1 MMFKKP
7 KNVRV
12 MGYYPI
18 FLNLAGRRCVVVG
31 GGSVAERKIE
41 ALLQVGA
48 TVTVISPSLTKTLES
63 RAEEG
68 KIGYIMREYR
78 AGDLAGNQ
86 LVYIATDDPEVNAA
100 AYREGQERGVWVNVA
115 DDPLH
120 CDFILPSVLRRG
132 ELMVAVSTGGSSPAL
147 ARAIREELEVYFTD
161 DYATLAE
168 IVCDVRRKMKEH
180 CLSPSVEAWHDA
192 LDGDLRRLVRE
203 GNQRE
208 AKAYLLRRL
217 GAEI

>member
-1 MMFKKP
+1 MAF
-7 KNVRV
+7 
-12 MGYYPI
+12 YPI
-18 FLNLAGRRCVVVG
+18 FLNLAGRRCVVIG
-31 GGSVAERKIE
+31 GGSVAERKVE
-41 ALLQVGA
+41 GLLQVGA

-63 RAEEG
+63 WAEEG
-68 KIGYIMREYR
+68 RIGYIMREYR
-78 AGDLAGNQ
+78 ASDLAGNQ
-86 LVYIATDDPEVNAA
+86 LAYIATDNPEVNAA

-120 CDFILPSVLRRG
+120 CDFILPSALRRG

-168 IVCDVRRKMKEH
+168 IVRDVRRELKEH

>member
-1 MMFKKP
+1 
-7 KNVRV
+7 

-18 FLNLAGRRCVVVG
+18 FVEMTGRPCAVVG
-31 GGSVAERKIE
+31 GGLVAERK
-41 ALLQVGA
+41 VGA
-48 TVTVISPSLTKTLES
+48 LFEAGARVTVISSNLTTCLQS
-63 RAEEG
+63 WASEG
-68 KIGYIMREYR
+68 RLKHVARDYR
-78 AGDLAGNQ
+78 QGDLGGFEM
-86 LVYIATDDPEVNAA
+86 VFVATDNAEVNAA
-100 AYREGQERGVWVNVA
+100 IARDGREQRVWVNVA
-115 DDPLH
+115 DDPSH
-120 CDFILPSVLRRG
+120 CDFILPSILRRG

-168 IVCDVRRKMKEH
+168 IVRDVRRKMKEH